1 MQALVNVSTA
11 SPNAPVTPLLLL
23 RDTAADTLSTFG
35 DIFIDPRS
43 DLWLNGPL
51 VFITEE
57 GKTSVQM
64 KGLDRKSLLRA
75 QIQLSEACAE
85 SQGKL
90 AKI

>member
-1 MQALVNVSTA
+1 MQALVNMSTA
-11 SPNAPVTPLLLL
+11 SLNSPVTPPLLL

-57 GKTSVQM
+57 RKTSVQM

-75 QIQLSEACAE
+75 QIQLSEVCVQRAGE
-85 SQGKL
+85 NV
-90 AKI
+90 